1 MTSLSDRIDAMVRE
15 GAYGRLFVL
24 GVAFVGAHIALDAAT
39 YIFAAPPFAATP
51 WNPQPALSVALI
63 ATAGAV
69 MAPAVLLAVLFAE
82 GVVRSAPGGGVGFV
96 FACAGV
102 TASYVAAGLLIRR
115 YTRLRWAQA
124 TLRELSIFLAAAFA
138 ATAASGALYV
148 AAYLADGTLMRSQ
161 ALAVLARLWIGDLV
175 GLVVATPVLLL
186 AAAGF
191 GREEDRATALRPG
204 PFLAEL
210 VLFVGLL
217 VLVLVLVFGVKP
229 LDEFRLSYLLFLPL
243 IAFALRHGLPGA
255 AVVVPLAQVG
265 LLLSVA
271 LTESRAA
278 TAFEFQVLMLTLAIT
293 TLAFGAL
300 ASERRRA
307 AAALAAQEAALREQQ
322 TELARA
328 QRSAAAAELAAALA
342 HELNQPLS
350 AISNYANAS
359 RVLATG
365 DAAQRA
371 QLDETLA
378 RIAEESARAGQ
389 FVRRMRDFYRSGSA
403 QVETTTVAAL
413 VEGAHAQVRDRMRA
427 LSIQWDCRI
436 DPDLPAVR
444 VDRTQIGAVLNNL
457 LGNAIDAVGSRA
469 PPRII
474 RMRALRSTRSATA
487 AVLLEVSDNGPGVA
501 LEVRDQLFEPM
512 ATSKPHGMGLGLAMA
527 RTIVER
533 HGGSLWLDTT
543 RDSTTFCLE
552 LPPHDA

>member
-1 MTSLSDRIDAMVRE
+1 MTSLSERIDALVRE
-15 GAYGRLFVL
+15 GAYGRLFLL
-24 GVAFVGAHIALDAAT
+24 GLGFVCAYIALDAAT
-39 YIFAAPPFAATP
+39 YVFPAPPFAATP

-63 ATAGAV
+63 ANAGAV
-69 MAPAVLLAVLFAE
+69 MAPAVLLAVLLAE
-82 GVVRSAPGGGVGFV
+82 GAVRSAPGGGLGFLL
-96 FACAGV
+96 ACAGV
-102 TASYVAAGLLIRR
+102 TASYVVAGLLVRH

-124 TLRELSIFLAAAFA
+124 TLRELSIFLATAIAAA
-138 ATAASGALYV
+138 AAAAALYV
-148 AAYLADGTLMRSQ
+148 AAYLADGTLMRGQ

-191 GREEDRATALRPG
+191 GRDDSATASRMA

-210 VLFVGLL
+210 ALFTGVL

-229 LDEFRLSYLLFLPL
+229 LDEFRMSYLLFLPL
-243 IAFALRHGLPGA
+243 IVFALRHGLPGA
-255 AVVVPLAQVG
+255 AIAVPLAQVG

-271 LTESRAA
+271 LTATRAA
-278 TAFEFQVLMLTLAIT
+278 TAFEFQLLMLTLAIT

-322 TELARA
+322 AELARA
-328 QRSAAAAELAAALA
+328 QRTAAAAELAAALA

-359 RVLATG
+359 RVLAAG
-365 DAAQRA
+365 DEAQRA
-371 QLDETLA
+371 QLAETLA

-389 FVRRMRDFYRSGSA
+389 FVRRMRDFYRTGAA
-403 QVETTTVAAL
+403 QMETASVAAL
-413 VEGAHAQVRDRMRA
+413 VDGAHAQVRDRMRG
-427 LSIQWDCRI
+427 LSILWDCRI
-436 DPDLPAVR
+436 DAGLPPVR

-457 LGNAIDAVGSRA
+457 LGNAIDAVSGRA

-474 RMRALRSTRSATA
+474 RMRALRSARGAAAT
-487 AVLLEVSDNGPGVA
+487 VRLEVSDNGPGVP

-527 RTIVER
+527 RTIVAR

-552 LPPHDA
+552 LPAHDV